1 MAARR
6 AKAKGSAK
14 AAPVRARPRSTAN
27 ALTLACL
34 GLAFLAA
41 LAAGRGDKHAALSLL
56 ALAGLADTLA
66 GRVAHG
72 WELQSEIGAELDSL
86 ASLMV
91 WGVATMLLAYSAG
104 LAQLGPWGTALTGL
118 GAISAAWRL
127 CKGDLQQGRSLH
139 EGLPL
144 PAAGAL
150 TVAAVAFQA
159 PPVALAYLVLAAAI
173 AQLLPVRYPRPAV
186 PLLLA
191 MPLLLSLG
199 AAAFNWPWGW
209 ALPGAAALIWGFA
222 GPFFHRWRSA

>member
-6 AKAKGSAK
+6 AALRTTQ
-14 AAPVRARPRSTAN
+14 AAPQRARPRSTAN

-41 LAAGRGDKHAALSLL
+41 LAAGRGDLKSALSLL

-72 WELQSEIGAELDSL
+72 WSLTSEIGAELDSL

-91 WGVATMLLAYSAG
+91 WGVAAVLLAYSAG
-104 LAQLGPWGTALTGL
+104 LESLGPWGLVLAGVA
-118 GAISAAWRL
+118 AISAAWRL
-127 CKGDLQQGRSLH
+127 CKGDLQQGRSAH
-139 EGLPL
+139 EGLPV
-144 PAAGAL
+144 PAAGAIL
-150 TVAAVAFQA
+150 VAAVAFKA
-159 PPVALAYLVLAAAI
+159 PPAALACLILAGAI

-186 PLLLA
+186 PLVIA
-191 MPLLLSLG
+191 APLLLSLA

-209 ALPGAAALIWGFA
+209 ALPGAAGLVWGFA
-222 GPFFHRWRSA
+222 GPFFHRRRSA